1 MEQMNGS
8 PSSWL
13 PVGVVVVVASV
24 VLSFVSP
31 WGGVV
36 GVDADVVVG
45 LALVVT
51 SFVSLWVGE
60 VVVVESIVYRSIAMA
75 CVTHRLC
82 RVGRF
87 LEIGDW
93 DHLNN
98 MITML
103 QQEARRIVLVFRNQ
117 TQRKYTGTHV
127 LPGTQVLYTHA

>member
-1 MEQMNGS
+1 VLVLDMGCGEG
-8 PSSWL
+8 
-13 PVGVVVVVASV
+13 GVVVA
-24 VLSFVSP
+24 
-31 WGGVV
+31 
-36 GVDADVVVG
+36 
-45 LALVVT
+45 
-51 SFVSLWVGE
+51 
-60 VVVVESIVYRSIAMA
+60 SIVYRSIVVSQMT

-103 QQEARRIVLVFRNQ
+103 QQKARRIVLVFRNQ

-127 LPGTQVLYTHA
+127 LPGTRVLYTRVVFIYRNQKI